1 VKVGVRR
8 ANCPPHPDLGK
19 ATPYTGTMKFRA
31 LIEGVGKTAAGIEVP
46 AEVVSALGSSK
57 RPAVRVTINSHTYRS
72 TVAVLAGRFMMGVS
86 AEVRAAAGVAA
97 GERVEV
103 EMELDT
109 APREVAVPPALTKEL
124 AGDAAARKRFEALSY
139 SKKRLLVDPI
149 ANAKTDETRQRNLAK
164 AMTQLRDAK

>member
-1 VKVGVRR
+1 
-8 ANCPPHPDLGK
+8 
-19 ATPYTGTMKFRA
+19 MKFSA
-31 LIEGVGKTAAGIEVP
+31 LIEGAGKTAAGIEVP

-57 RPAVRVTINSHTYRS
+57 RPAVRVTINGHTYRS
-72 TVAVLAGRFMMGVS
+72 TVAVLGGRFMLGVS
-86 AEVRAAAGVAA
+86 SEVRAAARVAA

-109 APREVAVPPALTKEL
+109 APREVAVPPALAKEL
-124 AGDAAARKRFEALSY
+124 AGDAAARHRFEALSY